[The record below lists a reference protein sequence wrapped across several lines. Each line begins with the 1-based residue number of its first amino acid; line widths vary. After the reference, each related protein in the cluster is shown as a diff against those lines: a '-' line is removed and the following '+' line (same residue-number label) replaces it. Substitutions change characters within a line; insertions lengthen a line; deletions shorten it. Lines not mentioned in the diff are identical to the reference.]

1 MEMIKPSIPKGTRDF
16 LPEQMLRRQYV
27 INIIKT
33 VFEKYGYQPLETP
46 SIEKLDVLSGKY
58 GEEGDQLMFKILKRG
73 TGIEKVGKK
82 IQEFS
87 ITKFRDIVDLGLRY
101 DLTVPLC
108 RVIAMY
114 QNEIT
119 LPFKRYQIQPVWRG
133 DRPQKG
139 RYREFFQCDADNVGS
154 ASMMADA
161 ETITIINE
169 ILTILGFEKFKIKI
183 NNRKILTG
191 IVEYSGVNVNRGIDV
206 CIAIDKFEKIG
217 IDGVKKELLQR
228 EIPDNAINKILPI
241 LEIKGDSK
249 NILNDVS
256 QLLSVSE
263 IGAEGVEEIKEL
275 FSYLK
280 SMGIAEENYIV
291 DLYLA
296 RGLTYYTGPIFESV
310 VEEPKIGSLTGGGR
324 YDELIGMFSGNNI
337 PATGTTLGIERIIDV
352 MTELDMMPDTKT
364 STKVLVTVFS
374 DETKDASIKLVQ
386 KLRTA
391 GVNSEI
397 FFETGGLKKQFKYAN
412 KLGIPYV
419 VVMGPDEIDKNEASL
434 KDMKSGEQN
443 QLPIDKIISILKI
456 NSSKESE

>member
-1 MEMIKPSIPKGTRDF
+1 
-16 LPEQMLRRQYV
+16 
-27 INIIKT
+27 
-33 VFEKYGYQPLETP
+33 
-46 SIEKLDVLSGKY
+46 
-58 GEEGDQLMFKILKRG
+58 
-73 TGIEKVGKK
+73 
-82 IQEFS
+82 
-87 ITKFRDIVDLGLRY
+87 
-101 DLTVPLC
+101 
-108 RVIAMY
+108 
-114 QNEIT
+114 
-119 LPFKRYQIQPVWRG
+119 
-133 DRPQKG
+133 
-139 RYREFFQCDADNVGS
+139 
-154 ASMMADA
+154 
-161 ETITIINE
+161 
-169 ILTILGFEKFKIKI
+169 
-183 NNRKILTG
+183 
-191 IVEYSGVNVNRGIDV
+191 
-206 CIAIDKFEKIG
+206 
-217 IDGVKKELLQR
+217 
-228 EIPDNAINKILPI
+228 
-241 LEIKGDSK
+241 
-249 NILNDVS
+249 
-256 QLLSVSE
+256 
-263 IGAEGVEEIKEL
+263 
-275 FSYLK
+275 
-280 SMGIAEENYIV
+280 MGIAEENYIV